1 MRLSELKHIEAERER
16 LYLEA
21 QNSERV
27 QDGLVKEHE
36 ELKFEM
42 LKLEAENKKM
52 QLELKH
58 FRNIV
63 SRIKI
68 L

>member
-1 MRLSELKHIEAERER
+1 VRLSELKHIEAERER

-36 ELKFEM
+36 
-42 LKLEAENKKM
+42 
-52 QLELKH
+52 
-58 FRNIV
+58 
-63 SRIKI
+63 
-68 L
+68 